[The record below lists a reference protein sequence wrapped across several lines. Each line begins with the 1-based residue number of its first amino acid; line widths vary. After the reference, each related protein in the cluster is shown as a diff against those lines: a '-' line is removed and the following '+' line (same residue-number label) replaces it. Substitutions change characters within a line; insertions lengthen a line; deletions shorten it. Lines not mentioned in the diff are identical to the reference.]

1 MQEQYLTTT
10 QVSEILQLNVETVYD
25 MVRDGYRQRRSAD
38 GGGSMLR
45 SCASGSGTIARQC
58 RRRLANKPVPQP
70 TPPSRRLLLPS
81 PCPSPWGS
89 TGWAATFTVTNTND
103 IGVGSLSGDAVFAI
117 PRLYA
122 LTTLP

>member
-1 MQEQYLTTT
+1 M
-10 QVSEILQLNVETVYD
+10 
-25 MVRDGYRQRRSAD
+25 
-38 GGGSMLR
+38 
-45 SCASGSGTIARQC
+45 
-58 RRRLANKPVPQP
+58 
-70 TPPSRRLLLPS
+70 
-81 PCPSPWGS
+81 GS